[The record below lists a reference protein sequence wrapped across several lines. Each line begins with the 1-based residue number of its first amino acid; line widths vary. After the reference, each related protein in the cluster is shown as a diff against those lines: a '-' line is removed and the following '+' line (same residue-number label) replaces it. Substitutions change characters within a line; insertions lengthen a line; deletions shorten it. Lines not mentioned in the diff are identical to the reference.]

1 MYPASAELKAA
12 IQTDH
17 IVVSKA
23 EVWNQD
29 QKLMTLDI
37 VDGTVTV
44 SNSSSIRRTCSV
56 SLSVGRDSEIVPDTG
71 FDALSPFGN
80 ELRLY
85 RGVEFANGTREYVP
99 LGIFRIVNVDIKDTN
114 NGVEINVEGEDR
126 SIIISRN
133 KWTGPYQVLSGTL
146 EAALTALLQN
156 RYVDIKT
163 DFPTTNVTVQKVI
176 LGTGREDDPWK
187 DAVYLAQLVG
197 YDLFFDVNGVCV
209 MRQFPTLDAGV
220 VVAKYEEGADTV
232 ALQLARTITSRET
245 YNGVIYTVQGSERGA
260 PIRVEVWDE
269 DTTSPTYRYGVFGTV
284 PIKIETNILSTQDEA
299 IKAATSLLNT
309 YIGAQEG
316 INLDAIVDPTLD
328 VNDVIYI
335 KANGAK
341 VDRLAIVDEMN
352 VPLMPDGVQSVQ
364 TRIVRIV
371 QDNEVI
377 TVGA

>member
-163 DFPTTNVTVQKVI
+163 DFPTTNVTIQKVI